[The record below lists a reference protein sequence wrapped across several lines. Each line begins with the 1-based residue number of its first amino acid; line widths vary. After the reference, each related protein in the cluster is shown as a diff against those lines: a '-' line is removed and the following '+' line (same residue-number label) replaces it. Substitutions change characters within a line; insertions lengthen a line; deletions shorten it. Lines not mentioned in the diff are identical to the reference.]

1 MLKFLIVLIVVFI
14 ILLVAE
20 YLFRIKHLRSEITR
34 KFIHIGVGSFAAFWP
49 FFLSWRQIE
58 LLAGFFFVGIS
69 VSRLLTIFGSIHIIE
84 RRTIGE
90 LLFAVSIGL
99 TALITHDRLIYM
111 AALLNL
117 SLGDGLAAIL
127 GSRYGKKHTYK
138 VFNHKKTMTGTVIFW
153 LCSMII
159 LIIYFI
165 SSHIFSWPILI
176 GLPLVAS
183 LIENVGVNG
192 TDNLLVPL
200 VIALTLR

>member
-1 MLKFLIVLIVVFI
+1 MLKLLVVFIVVFL
-14 ILLVAE
+14 ILVVAE
-20 YLFRIKHLRSEITR
+20 YLFRVKHIRSEITR

-58 LLAGFFFVGIS
+58 LIAVLFFVGIS
-69 VSRLLTIFGSIHIIE
+69 VSRILTIFGSIHIIE
-84 RRTIGE
+84 RRTVGE

-99 TALITHDRLIYM
+99 MALITHDRLIYM

-127 GSRYGKKHTYK
+127 GSRYGKKHRYK
-138 VFNHKKTMTGTVIFW
+138 VFDHTKTLTGTTIFW
-153 LCSMII
+153 VCSVVI
-159 LIIYFI
+159 LAIYFI
-165 SSHIFSWPILI
+165 SSHSFNWPIFL
-176 GLPLVAS
+176 GLPLLAS

-200 VIALTLR
+200 VIVLVLR